1 MQLDTTTTEIQF
13 ILAALLAQGTY
24 MTEALGLLAR
34 FICSRMIANHVGL
47 ASKPFQ
53 LADIDPETFRL
64 RFRIYPHEILQ
75 LEETLDLPTII
86 FTAQMCP
93 IPRQEALCL
102 LLRRL
107 AYPSRY
113 EDLRSEFN
121 HQATVLSSAVNTTAT
136 IIYNKIKTKMAFD
149 HRMVA
154 RYKQRSADA
163 IFDKIGRLTNC
174 LGFID
179 GTVRRICR
187 PTRFQRQ
194 AYSGHKKIHGIK
206 FQSITMANGLF
217 VSLYGPF
224 EGRRHD
230 SYMLS
235 KSEAGSKMANYP
247 GYVLYG
253 DQGNPLRRWL
263 ITPYAD
269 AELSE
274 RQQSFN
280 RDLRKARVAVEWNF
294 GWVVRYWKFFEL
306 VCNMKVLKSPIGV
319 LYVVAAFFTNCLSCV
334 RRRNQTS
341 KYFRCRLPTLANYVA
356 DLHHNSVNEEDYA
369 SDENDD
375 FFDDESDMSDV
386 SEFSSSE
393 DESNADDEHDSTPFI
408 E

>member
-1 MQLDTTTTEIQF
+1 
-13 ILAALLAQGTY
+13 
-24 MTEALGLLAR
+24 
-34 FICSRMIANHVGL
+34 
-47 ASKPFQ
+47 
-53 LADIDPETFRL
+53 
-64 RFRIYPHEILQ
+64 
-75 LEETLDLPTII
+75 
-86 FTAQMCP
+86 MCP

-113 EDLRSEFN
+113 EDLRLEFE
-121 HQATVLSSAVNTTAT
+121 HQATVLSSAVNITTT
-136 IIYNKIKTKMAFD
+136 LIYNKIKTKMDFD

-163 IFDKIGRLTNC
+163 IFDKVGRLNNC

-179 GTVRRICR
+179 DTVRRICC

-194 AYSGHKKIHGIK
+194 AYSGHKKLHRIK

-217 VSLYGPF
+217 VSLYGRF

-230 SYMLS
+230 SFMLS
-235 KSEAGSKMANYP
+235 SREAALKMASHP

-253 DQGNPLRRWL
+253 DQGYPLRSWL
-263 ITPYAD
+263 ITPFAD

-274 RQQSFN
+274 RQISFN
-280 RDLRKARVAVEWNF
+280 RDLSKGRVAVEWNF
-294 GWVVRYWKFFEL
+294 GWIVRYWKFFEL
-306 VCNMKVLKSPIGV
+306 TCNMKVLKSPIGV

-356 DLHHNSVNEEDYA
+356 DLHHNSVNEDDYP

-386 SEFSSSE
+386 SEFSTSE
-393 DESNADDEHDSTPFI
+393 SDTSGDEDNNGELNI